1 MDKIL
6 SYDRFIFE
14 KIKPVSSDYSLIV
27 EGGAYGHL
35 THPFEDLGL
44 TMQDLQDMI
53 NVTVDGAFGPDNFV
67 QEKTDGQQ
75 LSISWK
81 NGRLIAARNKQH
93 LKNAGENAMG
103 PEELAAK
110 FAGKGDIEVA
120 YNAAMRD
127 LQASI
132 GALSED
138 DKLKIFNEGRKFAS
152 IEVITPVTQNTV
164 PYGQDLLVFHS
175 VVEYDE
181 DGNVVGEDKKA
192 GYDIAKMIEE
202 ANSAAQE
209 MFYVRG
215 PKNIDIVPFKD
226 AKKKAKYYSD
236 KLKAIMKDAGI
247 NVNSTV
253 SDFVMGSALNKVDEL
268 AKEFKVELSEETKE
282 GIARRLGGIDKSYN
296 ARQMKKDLGDVAQ
309 LFTDLEKKDGKI
321 IKKKIYAPL
330 ENLFLEVGTEM
341 MKNMSSFLS
350 ANPTEASEYMRKE
363 IESTISTLR
372 KTGGE
377 EEIKKLEHEL
387 SRIAAIGG
395 MENIVPTEGITFV
408 FKDKVYKYT
417 GIFAPIHQIRSM
429 LAYRK

>member
-1 MDKIL
+1 MDKL
-6 SYDRFIFE
+6 LTYDQFLFE
-14 KIKPVSSDYSLIV
+14 KTKPVSSDYSLIV

-53 NVTVDGAFGPDNFV
+53 NVTVEGAFGPENFV

-103 PEELAAK
+103 PEELASK
-110 FAGKGDIEVA
+110 FAGKGDIEIA

-132 GALSED
+132 GALSD
-138 DKLKIFNEGRKFAS
+138 DNKLKIFDEGRKFAS

-164 PYGQDLLVFHS
+164 PYGQDMLVFHS
-175 VVEYDE
+175 IVEYDE
-181 DGNVVGEDKKA
+181 EGNVVGEDKKA
-192 GYDIAKMIEE
+192 GYEIAKMIED

-226 AKKKAKYYSD
+226 AKKKAKYYGD
-236 KLKAIMKDAGI
+236 KLKAIMKEAGI
-247 NVNSTV
+247 NTTSTV

-268 AKEFKVELSEETKE
+268 TKEFKVELSDEARM
-282 GIARRLGGIDKSYN
+282 GIARRLGGIDKSFSVAN
-296 ARQMKKDLGDVAQ
+296 MKKELGDSAQ
-309 LFTDLEKKDGKI
+309 LFIDLENKDGKI

-363 IESTISTLR
+363 IEATISTLR

-387 SRIAAIGG
+387 SRIAAVGG

>member
-1 MDKIL
+1 
-6 SYDRFIFE
+6 
-14 KIKPVSSDYSLIV
+14 
-27 EGGAYGHL
+27 
-35 THPFEDLGL
+35 
-44 TMQDLQDMI
+44 
-53 NVTVDGAFGPDNFV
+53 
-67 QEKTDGQQ
+67 
-75 LSISWK
+75 
-81 NGRLIAARNKQH
+81 
-93 LKNAGENAMG
+93 
-103 PEELAAK
+103 
-110 FAGKGDIEVA
+110 
-120 YNAAMRD
+120 
-127 LQASI
+127 
-132 GALSED
+132 
-138 DKLKIFNEGRKFAS
+138 
-152 IEVITPVTQNTV
+152 
-164 PYGQDLLVFHS
+164 
-175 VVEYDE
+175 
-181 DGNVVGEDKKA
+181 
-192 GYDIAKMIEE
+192 
-202 ANSAAQE
+202 
-209 MFYVRG
+209 
-215 PKNIDIVPFKD
+215 
-226 AKKKAKYYSD
+226 
-236 KLKAIMKDAGI
+236 MKDAGI
-247 NVNSTV
+247 NTTSTV

-268 AKEFKVELSEETKE
+268 AKGFKVELSKEARE

-309 LFTDLEKKDGKI
+309 MFTDLEKKDGKI

-429 LAYRK
+429 LAYKR

>member
-1 MDKIL
+1 MDKLL
-6 SYDRFIFE
+6 SYDQFLFE
-14 KIKPVSSDYSLIV
+14 KTKPVLSDYSLIV

-53 NVTVDGAFGPDNFV
+53 DVTVEGAFGPENFV

-103 PEELAAK
+103 PEDLAAK

-132 GALSED
+132 GALSD
-138 DKLKIFNEGRKFAS
+138 DNKLKIFDEGRKFAS

-164 PYGQDLLVFHS
+164 PYGQDMLVFHS
-175 VVEYDE
+175 IVEYDE
-181 DGNVVGEDKKA
+181 EGNVIGEDKQA
-192 GYDIAKMIEE
+192 GYEIAKMIED

-209 MFYVRG
+209 MFYIRG

-226 AKKKAKYYSD
+226 AKKKAKYYGD

-247 NVNSTV
+247 NTTSTV

-268 AKEFKVELSEETKE
+268 AKEFKVELSEEARE